1 MPDTWDG
8 NPTRT
13 APPNLP
19 SARTSVQAQQRVQL
33 PVPVPPKRRASRT
46 IMILGFFAI
55 AAVTAAAASIA
66 WNLTTPSRPQP
77 APSASAARSAP
88 KPTPAPT
95 SAPVAAPTASAT
107 QAAPKPKPK
116 APPIPDDTT
125 QCFAALLPEKA
136 FGRYKTKL
144 DKACEKSYA
153 YDAML
158 VVKTAVVRAGGS
170 YTITPAMQE
179 WSNMGWFENAAFAAM
194 RAHCCPDAPAL
205 KAPKKLAHCKMEEAL
220 AYIANAID
228 DDKEMEI
235 ATDKYFK
242 AAKCIARRGGAG
254 AWGRF
259 DAPSGGE
266 VKYFNKVFERIKKAR
281 GR

>member
-1 MPDTWDG
+1 M
-8 NPTRT
+8 
-13 APPNLP
+13 
-19 SARTSVQAQQRVQL
+19 V
-33 PVPVPPKRRASRT
+33 
-46 IMILGFFAI
+46 LGFLAI

-66 WNLTTPSRPQP
+66 WNLTTPTRSQP
-77 APSASAARSAP
+77 APSATLSRSAAPSP
-88 KPTPAPT
+88 PAPRP
-95 SAPVAAPTASAT
+95 APAPAVSASASASGS
-107 QAAPKPKPK
+107 AAKSP
-116 APPIPDDTT
+116 PPIPKEAR
-125 QCFAALLPEKA
+125 QCFATLLPDKA
-136 FGRYKTKL
+136 FGPYKTKL
-144 DKACEKSYA
+144 DKACTKSYA

-194 RAHCCPDAPAL
+194 RAHCCPDAEAL
-205 KAPKKLAHCKMEEAL
+205 KAPQRLAQCEMEEAL

-228 DDKEMEI
+228 DDEEMKV
-235 ATDKYFK
+235 ATDKYYA

-259 DAPSGGE
+259 DAPYGGE
-266 VKYFNKVFERIKKAR
+266 VKYFNKVFERIQKAR